1 MKASRFTGVNNRH
14 KEELCPLAEPWFF
27 SAFWT
32 MLHVFCSFSWEWLV
46 FGGKTSVL
54 PQHLSTAR
62 GQTIQNWWQT
72 EVSEVGFTW
81 PVGPKQGRKDGDKQR
96 CSDLCTQGRKNKR
109 GRSTQMS
116 GSLCNIRWHCW
127 PMKLSM
133 SSWLF
138 DLIGLFLNCCVCH
151 IQPFLLEIAMILI
164 KSKRV
169 WRLIQTASWL
179 TGKAV
184 TL

>member
-1 MKASRFTGVNNRH
+1 
-14 KEELCPLAEPWFF
+14 
-27 SAFWT
+27 

-54 PQHLSTAR
+54 PQREARRYKTDGRQKSPKLVSLDLSAQSR
-62 GQTIQNWWQT
+62 AGRMRISRSVQI
-72 EVSEVGFTW
+72 FA
-81 PVGPKQGRKDGDKQR
+81 PKDIRTSVAEIRLR
-96 CSDLCTQGRKNKR
+96 CKAFFV
-109 GRSTQMS
+109 
-116 GSLCNIRWHCW
+116 CNIRWHCW
-127 PMKLSM
+127 SMKLSL

-151 IQPFLLEIAMILI
+151 IQPFFLKIAMILI

>member
-1 MKASRFTGVNNRH
+1 MCSAHSAENDWCLEARPPCCLSTSQLREARRYKSDGRQKSAKLVSLDLSAQGGAGRMRISRRVQIFAPKDIR
-14 KEELCPLAEPWFF
+14 
-27 SAFWT
+27 
-32 MLHVFCSFSWEWLV
+32 
-46 FGGKTSVL
+46 TSVAEIAL
-54 PQHLSTAR
+54 
-62 GQTIQNWWQT
+62 
-72 EVSEVGFTW
+72 
-81 PVGPKQGRKDGDKQR
+81 R
-96 CSDLCTQGRKNKR
+96 CQAVFV
-109 GRSTQMS
+109 
-116 GSLCNIRWHCW
+116 CNTRWHCW

-138 DLIGLFLNCCVCH
+138 DLIGLFSNCCVCH